1 MVVLGVLGLSRGG
14 SALCEGREDQVRP
27 GPGVQQHRG
36 RAGVRQGEPCF
47 VLFGKPAF
55 RYVVKFLRA
64 TLKWRCQNFSARADA
79 IFHYLFSSS
88 PGICSAVLFK
98 KICLTLS

>member
-47 VLFGKPAF
+47 VLRLLDTGRPLSMSNFEMALPEIF
-55 RYVVKFLRA
+55 RAGRV
-64 TLKWRCQNFSARADA
+64 DA
-79 IFHYLFSSS
+79 IFQ
-88 PGICSAVLFK
+88 A
-98 KICLTLS
+98 KICFLPLQEYVLLFFYVIFLLV

>member
-55 RYVVKFLRA
+55 R
-64 TLKWRCQNFSARADA
+64 
-79 IFHYLFSSS
+79 
-88 PGICSAVLFK
+88 
-98 KICLTLS
+98 